1 MSTVAGRM
9 EYIVD
14 FNDSA
19 MVAGI
24 PRTHAA
30 FKNLATQATTSHAA
44 VGTAANQ
51 SSNTVV
57 SATNKATRAI
67 EDHGKKTKSVLEM
80 VEWRLK
86 YTGISAV
93 TYAGMAGIGAFTAAL
108 VAASS
113 AGIQFNSMMEKSTI
127 AYTTMLG
134 SAGEA
139 SNMLGKLYDLAAKS
153 PFTFEDFVTGTQ
165 RLIAYGVAGK
175 DVLRTLQAIG
185 DATAAVGGTTD
196 VFTRMSFSIGQMVSQ
211 GKITAREMRE
221 LAMAGVPAWQVLAD
235 AIGKT
240 VAETQKLSETVG
252 IAAEVGI
259 PALLSGIEE
268 RFGGMQEKMNQ
279 TWTALGSTFKD
290 YMSQM
295 AGYAEG
301 GFFETL
307 KKQLNDI
314 NNWIGEINDRAR
326 QVGFMNALKEQA
338 PGAYDALKVLEVNLR
353 AVGDAFGF
361 VGDVVKPFVQIIDPL
376 FVQFAVGALVI
387 PKIIPA
393 LTAMTRS
400 LVGLTIISRV
410 KTLFQDFTAI
420 LHNVRVG
427 AWSASGGL
435 SMAYDSTKKALGAFG
450 MVGIVAAA
458 AGVGYTIYKKHLD
471 EVNAAQKAAVEGA
484 QTLVASL
491 GGSWNEV
498 AKSADEAAAST
509 MEFSKANAVVLEQLG
524 KMSSDARQAYLLSFA
539 VEMQMRDMPKA
550 EVQRQLDE
558 LVDAAG
564 LSLQVP
570 VGIDA
575 ESSASLMNE
584 YMAAIADQLEQSA
597 NIAWG
602 ESLGE
607 GLKSVFTLGI
617 KRSMDINT
625 FAPVLDGTAKVLV
638 DSWAQALYDQ
648 AAQGDWAGVFEA
660 FVSQSESEAVLTEL
674 LQKFGE
680 LGKVVSLAETQYRD
694 LDEAMKA
701 MAGDFTLPAAARA
714 MALAWEY
721 ARMAGES
728 EDESLQAMRNTF
740 EYLTAAMQDATAAA
754 DQFAV
759 SEEAVKAATEAWQK
773 ELEAQYSIG
782 DAYNKAL
789 QERQEALNDAATA
802 QNEAN
807 QRAAEAEK
815 KTIDARANAEIKSIE
830 RVRDIRLASLKEQE
844 ELYNEQKSFAES
856 IGFGLGVQM
865 AEDHIKAL
873 ENEQEAVK
881 AAADAEKD
889 AIKARA
895 DAQKEAVEAVK
906 VSAEKAELTIND
918 ISAALEEAIEK
929 SDDYLA
935 NMAFL
940 PERVQTAIME
950 SGLTPEQK
958 RQLAEELV
966 AGSAED
972 RERAFE
978 ILQKMADR
986 RSKEAAEQWGRYSAT
1001 VSELSAAAGQD
1012 IVDALV
1018 GKLAAGGGKVYA
1030 AVGDYSESVARAL
1043 NPILEALGA
1052 KQIQVV
1058 GSTMVGVGAGVKAG
1072 LLAYAMGGMYLPSQA
1087 TIQQPVGARG
1097 LVQWAEPSTK
1107 GEAFIPLA
1115 PEKRPRSLAIWEQ
1128 TGRMLGAFALGGILS
1143 PWEGM
1148 ESPSGGPTGLIPP
1161 TLLPVFGQKNIS
1173 MPYSGNVGMQGTY
1186 DLASAW
1192 MKSPGAAGVV
1202 TPSATGF
1209 AGMVATAVAVWNA
1222 VKAFDGGVDFM
1233 GGRAYR
1239 PYKSDHTTGHAFDF
1253 GGSSSQMAAAA
1264 AWLAMMNPNED
1275 VKYIIH
1281 NPLGIWKPSTGWR
1294 PYTPAK
1300 SVLKYA
1306 GESAWHRDHVH
1317 VSTYDQGG
1325 LLMPG
1330 VTLAYNGT
1338 GRPERVMADGGIT
1351 APDSYFGYSS
1361 FTGGASTYTYTPAQ
1375 EQAAKAAEAAY
1386 KRAAAAAGLYAAQL
1400 EKLTVQGYSAEDQ
1413 IRKLND
1419 QIDAVQAQR
1428 NAANAFR
1435 MLMIEAGAT
1444 SEQMA
1449 ELQTNVVELD
1459 VTLAGLRQKADDLA
1473 RVNLESTLSRWAA
1486 AASQFSAMMDLA
1498 GEASDWLTRQGAIL
1512 PNLMGSIGAQFTSN
1526 LDLMDQAT
1534 SADQVMQY
1542 ANAAI
1547 SNVSSMFSAEKNIID
1562 RQLSDTLAAIGESQQ
1577 LIEDAY
1583 RDRSDALSEAFDNE
1597 NQALSDRQDDLA
1609 DALSDEYDRAREAL
1623 DEQKD
1628 RLSKQF
1634 DTNRESILDAL
1645 DQERDDLQDA
1655 QKAALKA
1662 LDDYYTSQI
1671 EAIQGGQQAVDR
1683 QRVRNKSTRTV
1694 GEYEDELRILMGQEG
1709 HTSGDIARINE
1720 LKTLIQDAHDEMR
1733 EQEEDWTREDQIDRL
1748 QEQKEAAAEQLR
1760 AQQEAELEALNDR
1773 IEAMRKQFD
1782 AEKDAYSNSIAAQR
1796 KALQKQYEAQREA
1809 QQEQFEQERRA
1820 QQESQKQR
1828 EQALQAQYEAQIRA
1842 IQQEQAAARAAAQA
1856 EIDNL
1861 VVKYQQM
1868 MQTVIDNQNRLLD
1881 QQFNYQ
1887 NAGYTLGTSFAQGLL
1902 EALPIIA
1909 LAAQQAAQTA
1919 ADYLQLHSP
1928 AKTGPL
1934 STVDKWLS
1942 PLPGMLV
1949 KPLRWDAVADASSYT
1964 AANIRNTSAP
1974 GGWNGRLDIL
1984 LRSDGSVQQ
1993 NIDTRQLA
2001 RELAPLL
2008 EEIATVRAYDF

>member
-30 FKNLATQATTSHAA
+30 FKNLANQATTSHAA
-44 VGTAANQ
+44 VGTAASQ

-165 RLIAYGVAGK
+165 RLIAYGVASK

-326 QVGFMNALKEQA
+326 QVGFMNALQEQA

-361 VGDVVKPFVQIIDPL
+361 VGDVVKPFIQIIDPL

-393 LTAMTRS
+393 LTAMTRG
-400 LVGLTIISRV
+400 LMGLTIVSRV

-427 AWSASGGL
+427 AYSASGGMSL
-435 SMAYDSTKKALGAFG
+435 MANSTVRAFG
-450 MVGIVAAA
+450 ALNLIGAGVAA
-458 AGVGYTIYKKHLD
+458 AGVGYIAYKKHLD
-471 EVNAAQKAAVEGA
+471 EVKAAQERVIGGAKTLATSMGATWVEEIG
-484 QTLVASL
+484 
-491 GGSWNEV
+491 
-498 AKSADEAAAST
+498 EAAATAS
-509 MEFSKANAVVLEQLG
+509 EKLASFQDQNAAIIAQLQSMNAG
-524 KMSSDARQAYLLSFA
+524 SARGLLLGYA
-539 VEMQMRDMPKA
+539 IEMQTRGVEAHTIQRAIDQL
-550 EVQRQLDE
+550 VQT
-558 LVDAAG
+558 AG
-564 LSLQVP
+564 LTMRVP
-570 VGIDA
+570 IGIDA
-575 ESSASLMNE
+575 EATGAMLASQASLL
-584 YMAAIADQLEQSA
+584 ADELEQTA
-597 NIAWG
+597 G
-602 ESLGE
+602 PSLRQ
-607 GLKSVFTLGI
+607 KIMTLGI
-617 KRSMDINT
+617 AY
-625 FAPVLDGTAKVLV
+625 FDGIIEPGRG
-638 DSWAQALYDQ
+638 Q
-648 AAQGDWAGVFEA
+648 
-660 FVSQSESEAVLTEL
+660 
-674 LQKFGE
+674 
-680 LGKVVSLAETQYRD
+680 
-694 LDEAMKA
+694 LDEAAQIMVSEW
-701 MAGDFTLPAAARA
+701 ARA
-714 MALAWEY
+714 LDAQMAKGEWFNVLSTLSGVSGQPTVLRTLAEEFGQVAGIVDLATGEFEDFNDVLDIISKSGVSTGVQKMIETY
-721 ARMAGES
+721 QAAIEVFGDEKFALDLARDAYEKATRAIKEATQAQ
-728 EDESLQAMRNTF
+728 EDYTE
-740 EYLTAAMQDATAAA
+740 AA
-754 DQFAV
+754 
-759 SEEAVKAATEAWQK
+759 KAATEVWQK

-782 DAYNKAL
+782 DAINVAL
-789 QERQEALNDAATA
+789 RERQEALNDAATA

-1128 TGRMLGAFALGGILS
+1128 TGRMLGAFAGGGFLS

-1148 ESPSGGPTGLIPP
+1148 ESPTVGPNGLIPP
-1161 TLLPVFGQKNIS
+1161 TMLPVYGDKSIS
-1173 MPYSGNVGMQGTY
+1173 MPHSGNVSMQSLY

-1209 AGMVATAVAVWNA
+1209 AGMVATAVAVWEA
-1222 VKAFDGGVDFM
+1222 VKAYNAALGFM
-1233 GGRAYR
+1233 GGRADR

-1253 GGSSSQMAAAA
+1253 GGSSSEMAAAA
-1264 AWLAMMNPNED
+1264 AWLAMMNPNQD

-1294 PYTPAK
+1294 PYTPAA

-1683 QRVRNKSTRTV
+1683 QRVRNRSSRTI
-1694 GEYEDELRILMGQEG
+1694 GEYQDELRILMGQEG

-1733 EQEEDWTREDQIDRL
+1733 EQEEDWVREDQIDRL
-1748 QEQKEAAAEQLR
+1748 QQQKEAAEEQLR
-1760 AQQEAELEALNDR
+1760 AQQEAEIEALNDR

-1782 AEKDAYSNSIAAQR
+1782 AEKEAYDDSLAAQR